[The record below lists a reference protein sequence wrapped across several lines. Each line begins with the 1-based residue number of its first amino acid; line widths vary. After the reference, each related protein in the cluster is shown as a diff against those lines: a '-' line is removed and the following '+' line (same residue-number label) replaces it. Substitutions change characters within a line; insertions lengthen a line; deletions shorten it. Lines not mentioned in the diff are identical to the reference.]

1 MRNPVDFQQMET
13 RMAETP
19 VTVKKAP
26 TPTQP
31 RANVPDVWQSFRS
44 EMDRLFDRFGFPSF
58 RRMFDVEPF
67 LGNEASFGVTVPAVD
82 VSEDDQAYK
91 ITAELPGLD
100 QKDIDVSVTG
110 DVLVIKGEKR
120 QEREEK
126 DKNRYLSERSYGA
139 FQRNF
144 SLPDGVE
151 RDKISADFAKG
162 VLTLTLPKTAEAQ
175 KQQKKIEVKAG

>member
-1 MRNPVDFQQMET
+1 
-13 RMAETP
+13 MADTP
-19 VTVKKAP
+19 VAVKKASTPAP
-26 TPTQP
+26 T
-31 RANVPDVWQSFRS
+31 RSAAPDVWQSFRS
-44 EMDRLFDRFGFPSF
+44 EMDRVFDRFGFPSF

-67 LGNEASFGVTVPAVD
+67 WGNEASFGATVPALD
-82 VSEDDQAYK
+82 VSEDDTAYR

-100 QKDIDVSVTG
+100 EKDLDVSVTG
-110 DVLVIKGEKR
+110 DVLVMKGEKR
-120 QEREEK
+120 EEREEK

-144 SLPDGVE
+144 SLPDGID

-175 KQQKKIEVKAG
+175 KQQKKIDVKAG